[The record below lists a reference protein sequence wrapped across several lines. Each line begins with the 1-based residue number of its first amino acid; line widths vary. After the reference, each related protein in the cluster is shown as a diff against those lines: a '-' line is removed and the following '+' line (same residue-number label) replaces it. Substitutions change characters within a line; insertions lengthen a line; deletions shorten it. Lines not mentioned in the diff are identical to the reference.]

1 MFTSRTGIAFRVR
14 LSFKHYNSDIMY
26 THSKQI
32 IKDGT
37 AIGEAKKAIIMLH
50 GRGGSV
56 EDIISLKRV
65 LNISDMAIYAPK
77 ASNNSWYPYSFMAP
91 VTQNQPALDSALD
104 IVDQVV
110 KDIEA
115 EGIPAENIYFAG
127 FSQGA
132 CLTLEYTA
140 RNAKRY
146 GGIIAFTG
154 GLIGEEIDEEN
165 YSGDFGG
172 TPVFIATG
180 DPDPHVPVSRVK
192 ESIATLERMN
202 AFVTFAIYPGRQH
215 TISSQEIQLA
225 NKHVL
230 SA

>member
-1 MFTSRTGIAFRVR
+1 
-14 LSFKHYNSDIMY
+14 MY

-32 IKDGT
+32 VKDGA
-37 AIGEAKKAIIMLH
+37 AIGEAKKAIVMLH
-50 GRGGSV
+50 GRGGSA

-65 LNISDMAIYAPK
+65 LNIGEMAIYAPK

-91 VTQNQPALDSALD
+91 EQENQPALDSALD

-110 KDIEA
+110 KEIEA
-115 EGIPAENIYFAG
+115 DGILAEDIYFAG

-132 CLTLEYTA
+132 CLTLEYTT

-146 GGIIAFTG
+146 GGVIAFTG
-154 GLIGEEIDEEN
+154 GLIGEKINEDRYI
-165 YSGDFGG
+165 GDFAG

-192 ESIATLERMN
+192 ESIAILERMN

-215 TISSQEIQLA
+215 TISSPEIQLA

-230 SA
+230 GA

>member
-1 MFTSRTGIAFRVR
+1 
-14 LSFKHYNSDIMY
+14 MY

-32 IKDGT
+32 VKDGV
-37 AIGEAKKAIIMLH
+37 AIEDAKKAIVMLH
-50 GRGGSV
+50 GRGGSA

-65 LNISDMAIYAPK
+65 LNIGDMAIYAPK

-91 VTQNQPALDSALD
+91 ETENQPALDSALD
-104 IVDQVV
+104 VVDQVV
-110 KDIEA
+110 RDIEA
-115 EGIPAENIYFAG
+115 AGILPGNIYFAG

-132 CLTLEYTA
+132 CLTLEYTT

-154 GLIGEEIDEEN
+154 GLIGEKINEGN
-165 YSGDFGG
+165 YNGDFAG

-192 ESIATLERMN
+192 ESIAILERMN

-215 TISSQEIQLA
+215 TISSPEIQLA

-230 SA
+230 NASI

>member
-1 MFTSRTGIAFRVR
+1 
-14 LSFKHYNSDIMY
+14 MY

-32 IKDGT
+32 VKDGA
-37 AIGEAKKAIIMLH
+37 AIGEAKKAIVMLH
-50 GRGGSV
+50 GRGGSA

-65 LNISDMAIYAPK
+65 LNIGEMAIYAPK
-77 ASNNSWYPYSFMAP
+77 ASNNSWYPYSFMA
-91 VTQNQPALDSALD
+91 TEKENQPALDSALD

-110 KDIEA
+110 KEIES
-115 EGIPAENIYFAG
+115 EGILAEDIYFAG

-132 CLTLEYTA
+132 CLTLEYTT

-146 GGIIAFTG
+146 GGVIAFTG
-154 GLIGEEIDEEN
+154 GLIGEKMNEDR
-165 YSGDFGG
+165 YKGDFAG

-192 ESIATLERMN
+192 ESIAILERMN

-215 TISSQEIQLA
+215 TISSPEIQLA

-230 SA
+230 GA

>member
-1 MFTSRTGIAFRVR
+1 
-14 LSFKHYNSDIMY
+14 MY

-32 IKDGT
+32 IKDGL
-37 AIGEAKKAIIMLH
+37 AIGEAKKAIVMLH
-50 GRGGSV
+50 GRGGSA

-77 ASNNSWYPYSFMAP
+77 ATNNSWYPYSFMAP
-91 VTQNQPALDSALD
+91 VAQNQPALDSALVL
-104 IVDQVV
+104 IGQLVA
-110 KDIEA
+110 DIEA
-115 EGIPAENIYFAG
+115 DGIAAENIYFAG

-132 CLTLEYTA
+132 CLTLEYTV

-154 GLIGEEIDEEN
+154 GLVGEEMTEES
-165 YSGDFGG
+165 YQGDFAG

-192 ESIATLERMN
+192 ESIAILERMN

-230 SA
+230 GA